1 MAQCKNVTRRNFLK
15 TAAVNTALGAA
26 VIPSIIPA
34 AVLGQDGAVSP
45 GNRITLGFIGTGGQ
59 GRFLIGKFLGIKD
72 AQVVAVCDADTERR
86 TQAQNIV
93 DQHYSMQTS
102 AGRYKGCTEYNDFRD
117 LLDRDDI
124 DAVVIATPDNWHAV
138 QGIMAAQAGKD
149 IYGEKP
155 LTLTITEGR
164 ALSDAVK
171 RNEVI
176 FQTGSHRRSIERFRF
191 GCELVRNGY
200 IGELHTIQSSVPSGW
215 GAETQPAMPVPGGFD
230 YDMWLGPAPWQPYT
244 ELRWKPRPSFILDY
258 GNGMITDLGTHFNDI
273 AQWGHGTELTG
284 PVTIDGKGEFP
295 RDGLYDTVLHLR
307 IEYEFADGVKMICV
321 DKHPKPKISAR
332 FEGTEGWVDIGYN
345 ETTTSPESLLNV
357 IIGRDELHLY
367 RSLDHHRNF
376 IDCVKSRK
384 QPAAPVEVG
393 HRTVSLCILGNISM
407 RLGRKV
413 HWDPDNEIFINDDEA
428 NRMLSRSMRS
438 PWHL

>member
-1 MAQCKNVTRRNFLK
+1 MARCKNVTRRNFLK

-26 VIPSIIPA
+26 VLPSIIPA

-59 GRFLIGKFLGIKD
+59 GRFLLGKFLDIKD
-72 AQVVAVCDADTERR
+72 AQVVAVCDADAERCAR
-86 TQAQNIV
+86 AHNTV
-93 DQHYSMQTS
+93 DQYYSGQTS
-102 AGRYKGCTEYNDFRD
+102 AGRYKGCTAYDDFRD
-117 LLDRDDI
+117 LLDSNDI

-138 QGIMAAQAGKD
+138 QGIMAARAGKD

-155 LTLTITEGR
+155 LTLTIAEGR

-200 IGELHTIQSSVPSGW
+200 IGELHTIQSSVPSGR
-215 GAETQPAMPVPGGFD
+215 GIETQPAMPVPDGFD

-284 PVTIDGKGEFP
+284 PMTIDGKGEFP
-295 RDGLYDTVLHLR
+295 RDGLYNTVIHLH

-321 DKHPKPKISAR
+321 DKHPKPKISTR

-357 IIGRDELHLY
+357 LIGRDELHLY

-393 HRTVSLCILGNISM
+393 HRTASLCILGNISM

-413 HWDPDNEIFINDDEA
+413 HWDPDTESFKNDDEA

-438 PWHL
+438 PWHM

>member
-1 MAQCKNVTRRNFLK
+1 M
-15 TAAVNTALGAA
+15 NTALGAA

-34 AVLGQDGAVSP
+34 AVLGKNNAVSP

-59 GRFLIGKFLGIKD
+59 GRFLIGKFLDIKD

-93 DQHYSMQTS
+93 DQHYSGQTS
-102 AGRYKGCTEYNDFRD
+102 AGRYKGCTAYKDFRD
-117 LLDRDDI
+117 LLDCDEI

-171 RNEVI
+171 RNKVI

-200 IGELHTIQSSVPSGW
+200 IGELHTIKSSVPSGW
-215 GAETQPAMPVPGGFD
+215 GAETQPAMPVPEGFD
-230 YDMWLGPAPWQPYT
+230 YDMWLGPAPWQPFT
-244 ELRWKPRPSFILDY
+244 ELRWKPRPSFLLDY

-295 RDGLYDTVLHLR
+295 RDGFYDTVLHLH

-345 ETTTSPESLLNV
+345 ETTASPESLLNV

-376 IDCVKSRK
+376 IDCVKSHK

-393 HRTVSLCILGNISM
+393 HRTASLCIIGNISM

-413 HWDPDNEIFINDDEA
+413 HWDPDTESCINDDEA

-438 PWHL
+438 PWHM